1 MITTKTAAI
10 TLAISS
16 GTPIIST
23 VSARKPVSK
32 SREMILAAPK
42 EMTSLKTMAGSQLLL
57 SNTNNLFVIYGCQ
70 HAENKVTNNFTGK
83 KFLYKLIY
91 QIFHY

>member
-42 EMTSLKTMAGSQLLL
+42 EMTSLKTRAGSQLLL
-57 SNTNNLFVIYGCQ
+57 
-70 HAENKVTNNFTGK
+70 
-83 KFLYKLIY
+83 
-91 QIFHY
+91 

>member
-42 EMTSLKTMAGSQLLL
+42 EMTSLKTRAGSQLLL
-57 SNTNNLFVIYGCQ
+57 SNTNNLLVIYAKTTAKT
-70 HAENKVTNNFTGK
+70 HAITLEV
-83 KFLYKLIY
+83 I
-91 QIFHY
+91 